1 MISAT
6 RRWLRRNRSTFAI
19 SFGVLGVGYIAGQY
33 VLSKIS
39 EARERMTSDRIAREN
54 LRRRFQQNQEDC
66 TFTVLALLPTAAENI
81 LDALPVEN
89 ITHELQQQKA
99 ERLGRSVG
107 ASELAPSERS
117 SGTPSVTEEDGR
129 SLSSFQTESFIHT
142 SQLAGSISVDGE
154 KSSPTPRKTK
164 AQLWTEL
171 KISSI
176 TRSFTLL
183 YTLSLLTLLTR
194 IQLNLLGR
202 RNYLSSVVS
211 LASHQPND
219 STISLENHDDD
230 RAEQTYGNDFQTNRK
245 FLTFSWWLLHRGWRD
260 IMKKVE
266 AAVKEVF
273 GPLNPREDV
282 SLERLSS
289 LIVEVRK
296 KVEGTTEEERR
307 TQKWLPYLLP
317 PLDQEAY
324 VLHESG
330 MSSTPPSSS
339 PSSSDFPPPDSA
351 ASTSPASNT
360 VALGA
365 SATTTAIISP
375 TSPLLRRLLDE
386 TSDLIESPPAT
397 HILTLLLDT
406 LFSHLTDH
414 VLRVQA
420 FKIPLPTPSSPSERI
435 TEILDLSDAA
445 ASKAKLATILA
456 VITRQAHAIGNGV
469 PNEYVQAM
477 EGVRELEAFAAVV
490 YSSHFEV
497 EGTVRDD
504 GIKIEE
510 ETRKEEERAVEEV
523 AKVEN
528 DASAKGTVS
537 GVVGAT
543 WGLWESVWGRVVGG
557 GEAAITG

>member
-33 VLSKIS
+33 VLGKIS

-81 LDALPVEN
+81 LDTLPVEN

-117 SGTPSVTEEDGR
+117 SGTPSATEDDGR
-129 SLSSFQTESFIHT
+129 SLSSFQTESFLHT
-142 SQLAGSISVDGE
+142 SQLAGSTSADGE
-154 KSSPTPRKTK
+154 NSSPKPRKTK

-183 YTLSLLTLLTR
+183 YTLALLTLLTR

-211 LASHQPND
+211 LASYQPND

-230 RAEQTYGNDFQTNRK
+230 RAEQTYGNDFETNRK

-260 IMKKVE
+260 IMEKVE

-307 TQKWLPYLLP
+307 TQKWLSYLLP

-324 VLHESG
+324 VLRESG

-339 PSSSDFPPPDSA
+339 PSSSDFPPPDPTKSA
-351 ASTSPASNT
+351 SMASHGHTLTSSTIP
-360 VALGA
+360 
-365 SATTTAIISP
+365 TTSP

-386 TSDLIESPPAT
+386 TSDLIESPSAT
-397 HILTLLLDT
+397 HILTLLLDA
-406 LFSHLTDH
+406 LFTHLTDH
-414 VLRVQA
+414 VLRAQA
-420 FKIPLPTPSSPSERI
+420 FKIPLPTPTSPSERI
-435 TEILDLSDAA
+435 TEILDVFDTA
-445 ASKAKLATILA
+445 ASKAKLANILA

-469 PNEYVQAM
+469 PNEYVQKM
-477 EGVRELEAFAAVV
+477 EGVREVEAFAAVV

-504 GIKIEE
+504 GVKIEE
-510 ETRKEEERAVEEV
+510 EIRREEERSAEEV
-523 AKVEN
+523 AKVESET
-528 DASAKGTVS
+528 SARGTVS

-543 WGLWESVWGRVVGG
+543 WGMWDSVWGRVARAGD
-557 GEAAITG
+557 AAITR